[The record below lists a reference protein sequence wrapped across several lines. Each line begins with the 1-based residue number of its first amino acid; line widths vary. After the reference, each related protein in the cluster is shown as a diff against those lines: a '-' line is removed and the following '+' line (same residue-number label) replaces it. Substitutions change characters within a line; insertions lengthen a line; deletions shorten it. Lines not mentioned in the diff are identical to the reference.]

1 MTPCKN
7 PKCRMDVT
15 PNHSGRPKEYCDKR
29 CRDAAYR
36 RRSAVDTSGAAEE
49 GGYAAAVAADYTGHA
64 RLAETAALTPGADA
78 ARELLRLLRS
88 SGLPRE
94 DLVAAAV
101 RRARL
106 DGLATAEIADAL
118 GMSAKTLRKRWSREA
133 VERRIRQRD
142 ERPPF
147 TTTFSQALRGPD
159 APATTPHADVRG

>member
-36 RRSAVDTSGAAEE
+36 RRSAVDASGAAEE

-88 SGLPRE
+88 SGLPRKIWWPPPSAGPVST
-94 DLVAAAV
+94 DWP
-101 RRARL
+101 RRR
-106 DGLATAEIADAL
+106 
-118 GMSAKTLRKRWSREA
+118 S
-133 VERRIRQRD
+133 
-142 ERPPF
+142 P
-147 TTTFSQALRGPD
+147 
-159 APATTPHADVRG
+159 TPWA

>member
-1 MTPCKN
+1 
-7 PKCRMDVT
+7 MDVT

-36 RRSAVDTSGAAEE
+36 RRSAVDASGAAEE